1 MEHTMSPPRT
11 AARLPRHPSR
21 RTIAEA
27 VQYSAPWHWLTSPQ
41 SYGLEHVPQKGPL
54 LFVGNH
60 TIFGVLDA
68 PMLVLELYTKRGIFL
83 RALGDHLHFRIPLWR
98 DLLRRYGVVD
108 GTRENCARLMRAG
121 ESILVFPGGG
131 REVAKRRGEKYQLIW
146 GHRIGFARLAIR
158 FRCPIVPFAAVGAEE
173 AFDILVD
180 ANDVLDSPLGAMLE
194 RLGARTDVIMP
205 IVKGIGPT
213 PLPRPE
219 RLYFYFPP
227 PIDTRKYAGR
237 YRDDAACYALRREVE
252 RAIRRGIRFLQA
264 KQRADP
270 ERHLIP
276 RLIRQLQG
284 RTTS

>member
-1 MEHTMSPPRT
+1 MPAPRKV
-11 AARLPRHPSR
+11 AGLPAPPSR
-21 RTIAEA
+21 AVIAAA
-27 VQYSAPWHWLTSPQ
+27 VQYSKPWHWLTSPQ
-41 SYGLEHVPQKGPL
+41 SYGLEHIPDHGPL

-68 PMLVLELYTKRGIFL
+68 PMMVLELYTKRGIFV

-121 ESILVFPGGG
+121 KSILVFPGGG
-131 REVAKRRGEKYQLIW
+131 REVAKRKGEKYQLIW
-146 GHRIGFARLAIR
+146 GHRIGFARLAIQH
-158 FRCPIVPFAAVGAEE
+158 RCPIVPFAAVGAED
-173 AFDILVD
+173 ALDILVD
-180 ANDVLDSPLGAMLE
+180 ANDVLGSPLGAILE
-194 RLGARTDVIMP
+194 RLGVRTDVIMP

-219 RLYFYFPP
+219 RLYFYFAP
-227 PIDTRKYAGR
+227 PIETRKYAGR
-237 YRDDAACYALRREVE
+237 YKDDAACFALRHAVE
-252 RAIRRGIRFLQA
+252 RAIQRGIRFLRA

-276 RLIRQLQG
+276 RLIREL
-284 RTTS
+284 RDRNRP